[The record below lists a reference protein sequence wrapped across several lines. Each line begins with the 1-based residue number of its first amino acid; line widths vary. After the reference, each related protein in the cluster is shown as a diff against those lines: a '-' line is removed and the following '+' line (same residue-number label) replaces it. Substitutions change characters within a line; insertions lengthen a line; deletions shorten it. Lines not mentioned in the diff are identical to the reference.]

1 MNFKSIVSFRHL
13 IYAVLI
19 RKLVE
24 SECKYTAFEANGK
37 LYEFTRI
44 PFGVKNGVAAFQ
56 RIMSQ
61 FVEQESLRDTFPYL
75 DNVTVAGRD
84 QEEHDDNVKS
94 FLAAIRRRNFTLNES
109 NTIVSQNDI
118 QILGYVVG
126 NGVVKPDPERMRAL
140 TEFPPP
146 TGCKSLRQVLGMF
159 AYYAKWIDHFA
170 DKVRSLAEAKN
181 FPLSGDALNSFTLLK
196 SELANVALHSIDK
209 LAPFVVECDASDVAG
224 SATVNQRGHPVAFLS
239 RTLQDSEIHYPAYEK
254 EATAIIEAIRKWSH
268 LLSRQTFT
276 LVTDQ

>member
-1 MNFKSIVSFRHL
+1 MLFRSVLVS
-13 IYAVLI
+13 
-19 RKLVE
+19 
-24 SECKYTAFEANGK
+24 
-37 LYEFTRI
+37 
-44 PFGVKNGVAAFQ
+44 
-56 RIMSQ
+56 
-61 FVEQESLRDTFPYL
+61 
-75 DNVTVAGRD
+75 
-84 QEEHDDNVKS
+84 
-94 FLAAIRRRNFTLNES
+94 
-109 NTIVSQNDI
+109 
-118 QILGYVVG
+118 
-126 NGVVKPDPERMRAL
+126 
-140 TEFPPP
+140 
-146 TGCKSLRQVLGMF
+146 
-159 AYYAKWIDHFA
+159 
-170 DKVRSLAEAKN
+170 DKVRPLAETKT